1 VNHEHEKGGLMI
13 SSKRF
18 LIAALMGSMG
28 LITACNERPLAYG
41 DVNSIIAVMSAEQ
54 WDVVGEDV
62 YDALEPTISTVRGEK
77 TFTVTYQEPG
87 AEFWDR
93 LRRFRQTLVVGTRE
107 DAWVQDVLDSASE
120 PITENGLHQVYNVWS
135 NGQTV
140 TLVLLDEGWEAEDLG
155 PYLTEV
161 NRLLDDQF
169 RYYARNRMYMSG
181 RDSALSDT
189 LSMQAGFTM
198 LLPDVYR
205 WELIDSTYIFRND
218 QPDPSEL
225 IRQVAVTWRTPAPGL
240 LDRESLLAWREEVVD
255 LYSEPQM
262 LMLDGAVERE
272 VFVDGAPGFELQAQ
286 WKNTPERPWPAGGL
300 LITRSVTCDN
310 QDRTYILDAWL
321 YAPGKEKYEYMIQLE
336 TVLDSFR
343 CSS

>member
-1 VNHEHEKGGLMI
+1 MI
-13 SSKRF
+13 STKR
-18 LIAALMGSMG
+18 LLVAALLSSMG

-41 DVNSIIAVMSAEQ
+41 DVNSIIAIMSAEQ
-54 WDVVGEDV
+54 WDIVGEDV
-62 YDALEPTISTVRGEK
+62 YNALESTISTVLTEK
-77 TFTVTYQEPG
+77 AFTVTYQEPG

-93 LRRFRQTLVVGTRE
+93 LRRFRQPLVVGTRE
-107 DAWVQDVLDSASE
+107 DFWVQDVLDSASE
-120 PITENGLHQVYNVWS
+120 LITENGLHQVYNVWS

-140 TLVLLDEGWEAEDLG
+140 TLILLGDGWGAEDLA
-155 PYLTEV
+155 PYLSEV
-161 NRLLDDQF
+161 NRLLDEQY

-189 LSMQAGFTM
+189 LSIQAGFTM

-205 WELIDSTYIFRND
+205 WEVIDSTYIFRND
-218 QPDPSEL
+218 QPHPSEL
-225 IRQVAVTWRTPAPGL
+225 IRQIAVTWRTPAPGL
-240 LDRESLLAWREEVVD
+240 LDRESLLAWREEVVG

-262 LMLDGAVERE
+262 LVLEGAAEHE
-272 VFVDGAPGFELQAQ
+272 ISVDGAPGFELQAQ

-300 LITRSVTCDN
+300 LITRSVTCDR

-336 TVLDSFR
+336 TLLDSFR
-343 CSS
+343 CAA